1 MHRPIAALSLSAT
14 LAAGCAGP
22 IASHRV
28 PVMSPSAATLT
39 ADLYVPQG
47 AAPFPALI
55 LLHGCNG
62 IGPNVLAWAQWLQ
75 AEGYAAFVLDSFGGR
90 GFTSVCGDGSVFGGG
105 PRSSDVFA
113 AARYLATLP
122 GIDQDRIGVI
132 GWSHGGWTVLRA
144 ANYEP
149 VYRDV
154 RLRALVA
161 FYPYCGDTASYR
173 GLSPLLMLLGERDD
187 WTPAEACR
195 SLAEAARREG
205 HDVTAVVYAGAHHGF
220 DAAHVRRPVRV
231 TQALRGR
238 GATIAYD
245 PRAHDDSEK
254 RVREFL
260 RRHLTPSPGRER

>member
-1 MHRPIAALSLSAT
+1 MNRPIAALSLSAT

-62 IGPNVLAWAQWLQ
+62 IGRNVLAWAQWLQ
-75 AEGYAAFVLDSFGGR
+75 AEGYAALVLDSFGGR
-90 GFTSVCGDGSVFGGG
+90 GFTSICGDGSVFGGG

-132 GWSHGGWTVLRA
+132 GWAHGGRAGLRA

-154 RLRALVA
+154 RVRAPVAVYPDSGATSCLPPVANDSGSVNRPATRSPAPRRLR
-161 FYPYCGDTASYR
+161 
-173 GLSPLLMLLGERDD
+173 
-187 WTPAEACR
+187 TPARGWPGPASCARRRRCR
-195 SLAEAARREG
+195 SAAASRPPARSG
-205 HDVTAVVYAGAHHGF
+205 TRPGPVWPCPARQGARPAGG
-220 DAAHVRRPVRV
+220 AAP
-231 TQALRGR
+231 
-238 GATIAYD
+238 
-245 PRAHDDSEK
+245 
-254 RVREFL
+254 
-260 RRHLTPSPGRER
+260 PGWR

>member
-1 MHRPIAALSLSAT
+1 MNRPIAALSLSAT

-62 IGPNVLAWAQWLQ
+62 IGRNVLAWAQWLQ
-75 AEGYAAFVLDSFGGR
+75 AEGYAALVLDSFGGR
-90 GFTSVCGDGSVFGGG
+90 GFTSICGDGSVFGGG

-144 ANYEP
+144 ASYEP

-161 FYPYCGDTASYR
+161 FYPYCG
-173 GLSPLLMLLGERDD
+173 
-187 WTPAEACR
+187 
-195 SLAEAARREG
+195 EAARREG

-220 DAAHVRRPVRV
+220 DAAHIRRPVRV

-260 RRHLTPSPGRER
+260 RRHLMPSPGRER